1 MFLIARARS
10 RFVGGFFGFPLEAS
24 SFLEMRCTAAFLIS
38 SGSVVR
44 PWLGVADL
52 CARTA
57 HMGGH

>member
-1 MFLIARARS
+1 MAFSVFLW
-10 RFVGGFFGFPLEAS
+10 EAS
-24 SFLEMRCTAAFLIS
+24 SFLEMRCTAAFLVS